1 MKQVYNIVDASVN
14 FAHEDPLEPGR
25 YALPAGSTEVEPP
38 EFDPST
44 HTCHYD
50 GDQWLITVIPEHLK
64 GPKSPPVPEPYV
76 PTYVDKRN
84 QEYGNPVDQLEYITE
99 NGIEAW
105 QQKVAEI
112 KAKYPKP
119 TE

>member
-1 MKQVYNIVDASVN
+1 MKQVYNIVDASIN
-14 FAHEDPLEPGR
+14 FSHEDPLEPGR
-25 YALPAGSTEVEPP
+25 YALPAGSTEIEPP
-38 EFDPST
+38 EFDSST

-50 GDQWLITVIPEHLK
+50 GDQWIVTAIPE
-64 GPKSPPVPEPYV
+64 PDPEPEEEQYV
-76 PTYVDKRN
+76 PTYEDNRRE
-84 QEYGNPVDQLEYITE
+84 EYGSAEKQLEYITE
-99 NGIEAW
+99 NGLEAW

>member
-1 MKQVYNIVDASVN
+1 MKQVYNTADASIN

-38 EFDPST
+38 EFDSST

-50 GDQWLITVIPEHLK
+50 GNEWVVTAIPE
-64 GPKSPPVPEPYV
+64 PEPEPEEEPYV
-76 PTYVDKRN
+76 PTYEDKRLE
-84 QEYGNPVDQLEYITE
+84 EYGTAEKQIEYITE
-99 NGIEAW
+99 NGLEAW
-105 QQKVAEI
+105 QQRVAEI

-119 TE
+119 AE

>member
-1 MKQVYNIVDASVN
+1 M
-14 FAHEDPLEPGR
+14 
-25 YALPAGSTEVEPP
+25 EPP

-50 GDQWLITVIPEHLK
+50 GNEWIVTAIPE
-64 GPKSPPVPEPYV
+64 PDPEPEPNP
-76 PTYVDKRN
+76 PTYEDNRRE
-84 QEYGNPVDQLEYITE
+84 EYGSTEDQLEYITE
-99 NGIEAW
+99 NGLEAW

-112 KAKYPKP
+112 KAKHPKP

>member
-1 MKQVYNIVDASVN
+1 MKQVYNTADASIN
-14 FAHEDPLEPGR
+14 FAYEDPLEPGR

-38 EFDPST
+38 EFDLST

-50 GDQWLITVIPEHLK
+50 GKQWVVTAIPE
-64 GPKSPPVPEPYV
+64 PEPEPEEDPYV
-76 PTYVDKRN
+76 PTYEDKRRE
-84 QEYGNPVDQLEYITE
+84 EYGSATYQLEYITE
-99 NGIEAW
+99 NGLEAW

>member
-1 MKQVYNIVDASVN
+1 MKKVYNTIDASIN

-38 EFDPST
+38 EFDSST
-44 HTCHYD
+44 QTCHYD
-50 GDQWLITVIPEHLK
+50 GNEWVVTAIPE
-64 GPKSPPVPEPYV
+64 PEPEPEEEPYV
-76 PTYVDKRN
+76 PTYEDKRLK
-84 QEYGNPVDQLEYITE
+84 EYGSTEKQIEYITE
-99 NGIEAW
+99 NGLDAW
-105 QQKVAEI
+105 QQRVAEI

>member
-1 MKQVYNIVDASVN
+1 MKRVYNTADASVN

-38 EFDPST
+38 EFNPNT

-50 GDQWLITVIPEHLK
+50 GNQWVVTAIPE
-64 GPKSPPVPEPYV
+64 PEPEPEPYV
-76 PTYVDKRN
+76 PTYEDNRRE
-84 QEYGNPVDQLEYITE
+84 EYGSVEDQLEYITE
-99 NGIEAW
+99 NGLEAW

>member
-1 MKQVYNIVDASVN
+1 MKQVYNTADASIN

-38 EFDPST
+38 EFDSST
-44 HTCHYD
+44 QTCHYD
-50 GDQWLITVIPEHLK
+50 GNEWVVTAIPE
-64 GPKSPPVPEPYV
+64 PEPEPEEEPYV
-76 PTYVDKRN
+76 PTYEDKRLK
-84 QEYGNPVDQLEYITE
+84 EYGSTEKQVEYITE
-99 NGIEAW
+99 NGLDAW
-105 QQKVAEI
+105 QQRVAEI

>member
-1 MKQVYNIVDASVN
+1 MKQVYNTADASIN

-50 GDQWLITVIPEHLK
+50 GNEWVVTAIPE
-64 GPKSPPVPEPYV
+64 PEPEPEEEPYV
-76 PTYVDKRN
+76 PTYEDKRLK
-84 QEYGNPVDQLEYITE
+84 EYGSTEKQIEYITE
-99 NGIEAW
+99 NGLDAW
-105 QQKVAEI
+105 QQRVAEI